1 MLTEQT
7 IMVASGCNLSCTYCW
22 YEVGSSRYLDTTLSP
37 EHYRCWFAACAAE
50 SRLSRISITGGEP
63 LLRTDIRELVD
74 VSSTYADHVALFTN
88 GTLLTPDLA
97 ARLAAAGCEV
107 HVSLDHVS
115 DGIADKV
122 RGGTRASLRSLDLLA
137 SAGVSTVQ
145 VCVVMTSRN
154 WQDVKHIAERVAERG
169 FALELI
175 PVGVPDTHPLSLM
188 TLTPGEREQLRA
200 LIKRISVQL
209 GRPLYYGRLGR
220 YLASGGLPRIGSC
233 HAGENG
239 VFINTDGDI
248 QLCAQRNATSLGNVG
263 SSTPAQVLAA
273 KRAELASRPAGP
285 CASLDCLVVT

>member
-22 YEVGSSRYLDTTLSP
+22 YEVGSSQYLDTTLSP
-37 EHYRCWFAACAAE
+37 EHYQRWFAACAAE

-63 LLRTDIRELVD
+63 LMRADIGELVD

-97 ARLAAAGCEV
+97 ARFASTGCEV

-115 DGIADKV
+115 GGIADKV

-137 SAGVSTVQ
+137 AAGASAVQ

-154 WQDVKHIAERVAERG
+154 WQDVKRTAASIEECG

-188 TLTPGEREQLRA
+188 TLTTDELEQLRA
-200 LIKRISVQL
+200 LLKRIGPQL
-209 GRPLYYGRLGR
+209 GRPLYYGRLRR
-220 YLASGGLPRIGSC
+220 YLASGVMPRLGSC

-239 VFINTDGDI
+239 VFINADGDI
-248 QLCAQRNATSLGNVG
+248 QICGQRNSAFLGNIA
-263 SSTPAQVLAA
+263 SSTPADVMTA
-273 KRAELASRPAGP
+273 KRNELALRPAGP
-285 CASLDCLVVT
+285 CASLDCLVIT